1 MYSENQIQSLRK
13 KYHKTLWAHIGLSA
27 LSVAAAFLLAYSP
40 LFTPEE
46 LIPWLVAAGVGLG
59 LAAAEYAIER
69 ALFKRGKRVHRLM
82 SAFFFVILLLLFTLW
97 DAGAFGGY
105 ALQLYPL
112 LLGFLFTRPLIPAMG
127 LLRDAG
133 TLRDGA
139 VVMDISGVKGSVCSA
154 LADFADVKGWTFIGA
169 HPMAGKEK
177 LGYENSCENLFDG
190 ASMILTP
197 FESTER
203 SVVESTSEFLKTL
216 GFSRVVVTDTAD
228 HDEMI
233 AYTSQLCHLISSAYV
248 RENLSARHAGYS
260 AGSFRDMVRVGAP
273 DPDTWT
279 ELFFVNI
286 SRLLPVLD
294 RYINRLARFRDA
306 LADDDRSA
314 LHADLVEG
322 VEAKKKIDEEKES
335 I

>member
-1 MYSENQIQSLRK
+1 MNVAIIGKGLIGGSLEKAALRAK
-13 KYHKTLWAHIGLSA
+13 HNAEIFRGRGQLPDLSRFDFVFLA
-27 LSVAAAFLLAYSP
+27 VPPSAVEGKVREIAASAP
-40 LFTPEE
+40 LRE
-46 LIPWLVAAGVGLG
+46 
-59 LAAAEYAIER
+59 
-69 ALFKRGKRVHRLM
+69 
-82 SAFFFVILLLLFTLW
+82 
-97 DAGAFGGY
+97 
-105 ALQLYPL
+105 
-112 LLGFLFTRPLIPAMG
+112 
-127 LLRDAG
+127 
-133 TLRDGA
+133 GA
-139 VVMDISGVKGSVCSA
+139 VVMDISGVKGSVCRA
-154 LADFADVKGWTFIGA
+154 LADFENTKGWTFIGA

-197 FESTER
+197 FESTGKA
-203 SVVESTSEFLKTL
+203 VVESTSEFLKTL
-216 GFSRVVVTDTAD
+216 GFARVVVTDTDD
-228 HDEMI
+228 HDGMI

-279 ELFFVNI
+279 ELFFENK
-286 SRLLPVLD
+286 SHLLPVLD

-306 LADDDRSA
+306 LAADDRA
-314 LHADLVEG
+314 TLHADLEEG